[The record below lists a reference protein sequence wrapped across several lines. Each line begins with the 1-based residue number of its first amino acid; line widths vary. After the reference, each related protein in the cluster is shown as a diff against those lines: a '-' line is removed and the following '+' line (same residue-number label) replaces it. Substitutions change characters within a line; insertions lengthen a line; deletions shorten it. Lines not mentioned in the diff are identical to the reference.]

1 MLETVID
8 DAMIGTPFLVPA
20 HSSKNAFASFAG
32 ADDLCAMKNLCDCE
46 HGTMLLL
53 GRPEFTGALID
64 ECVEG
69 GGVGAQER
77 QPGLVQLVQKS
88 ELVAERIFERQR
100 MVNPDF
106 FPACQLKPLSEETV
120 RQLLGPAIAAHPL
133 WTTHFLALEQA
144 EADDAPDTKRLEGIW
159 NTVVRLGKKIAPDLE
174 KRFRPPHRLKPGG
187 LVIQILLTNEGL
199 WFSHE
204 KVETM
209 LNPRPGGFTRQRFDA
224 LAPSRSY
231 MKMEEALDRMPDQ
244 PLPGERV
251 IDLGAAPG
259 GWTYAFLKRG
269 CHITA
274 VDHGPMKLP
283 PHQESWGT
291 VKHVRENGITY
302 EPGVDVDWLVADMLI
317 APGVALGLIRRWLST
332 GRARRI
338 VCNIKLP
345 QEQPYQSVKP
355 VEQLLSNQTKYAWS
369 IKQLYHDRRE
379 VTVMAWRR

>member
-1 MLETVID
+1 
-8 DAMIGTPFLVPA
+8 MIF
-20 HSSKNAFASFAG
+20 S
-32 ADDLCAMKNLCDCE
+32 LC
-46 HGTMLLL
+46 
-53 GRPEFTGALID
+53 RPEFTEALIE
-64 ECVEG
+64 ECRDH
-69 GGVGAQER
+69 GVADAR
-77 QPGLVQLVQKS
+77 AIQPGLIQIERATANLP
-88 ELVAERIFERQR
+88 ELIFERQR
-100 MVNPDF
+100 LVQPDLI
-106 FPACQLKPLSEETV
+106 PGNELKPLAESTV
-120 RQLLGPAIAAHPL
+120 LTLLGEAASAHPL
-133 WTTHFLALEQA
+133 WTIHFLALEQA

-159 NTVVRLGKKIAPDLE
+159 NTVVRLGKKIAPDLD

-283 PHQESWGT
+283 SHQESWGT